1 MGAKASSP
9 REKTMLLG
17 RTGAVQRQSM
27 PAGVLCVVFKLHKQ
41 IGCHRIYSYVGTSWE
56 NPAQIRAAWEG
67 LNCLSRIDLA
77 LRQSRHTV
85 NLTD

>member
-1 MGAKASSP
+1 
-9 REKTMLLG
+9 MLFG

-41 IGCHRIYSYVGTSWE
+41 TGRHRICSYVGTSWE
-56 NPAQIRAAWEG
+56 KTAQVRAAWEG

-85 NLTD
+85 NLAD